1 MSSTRV
7 TSSGPASQRPRT
19 RHDGQATVTGR
30 WRSRWRP
37 PALHKARDQ
46 PGSSIGGPLL
56 LCAMLLAAVNMRPAL
71 AEVAPLVHL
80 IRADLRLSGAELAL
94 LTALPVMC
102 FGMLAP
108 LAPGL
113 ARRLGLERCLLAA
126 LIALAAGMAIRLGPG
141 LPALLGGTIVLGSGI
156 ALINVLL
163 PALVKRDFS
172 GRVGLVTGLY
182 TTALN
187 LAAALAAGT
196 AVPLALAAGDSWRS
210 VFAIWMAPV
219 ILALAVWAA
228 LGRRAGPPVPSRPTP
243 APNSGASMA
252 RNRRAQ
258 QIIIFTAAQSVIYYS
273 LLSWMPSIY
282 ESHGLSAA
290 AGGLMLSVTTL
301 VSAPVALVL
310 PSLAARHADQRGYA
324 AFVASCA
331 AAGLLGLLAAPA
343 TAPYLWAVLLGIG
356 QGGAFPLALTMFVL
370 RTSSPA
376 ATARLSTMAQSTAYI
391 IAAGGPLALGLLHDA
406 TGSWTPGVVLLAVL
420 AAVELAAGLGAGRP
434 GYLDTAEAA
443 GLAGRATAT

>member
-1 MSSTRV
+1 MSSGGAT
-7 TSSGPASQRPRT
+7 TGSRPRT
-19 RHDGQATVTGR
+19 WRDGRVAVPGR
-30 WRSRWRP
+30 WRSRQRP
-37 PALHKARDQ
+37 PAPERLDDQ
-46 PGSSIGGPLL
+46 LGIAAGRPLL

-71 AEVAPLVHL
+71 AEVGPLVRF
-80 IRADLRLSGAELAL
+80 IRADMRLSGAELAL
-94 LTALPVMC
+94 LTALPVIC

-113 ARRLGLERCLLAA
+113 ARRLGLEQCLLAA
-126 LIALAAGMAIRLGPG
+126 LAALAAGMAMRLGPG
-141 LPALLGGTIVLGSGI
+141 LAALLSGTIVLGSGI

-172 GRVGLVTGLY
+172 RRAGLVTGLY

-196 AVPLALAAGDSWRS
+196 AVPLAVAAGGSWRS
-210 VFAIWMAPV
+210 VFAIWIAPV
-219 ILALAVWAA
+219 ITTLAVWVP
-228 LGRRAGPPVPSRPTP
+228 LSRRATPPLPSP
-243 APNSGASMA
+243 APAGHGGASMA
-252 RNRRAQ
+252 GNRRTR
-258 QIIIFTAAQSVIYYS
+258 QIIVFTAAQSVIYYS
-273 LLSWMPSIY
+273 VLSWLPSIY

-310 PSLAARHADQRGYA
+310 PSLAARRASQRGYA
-324 AFVASCA
+324 AFVAGCA

-356 QGGAFPLALTMFVL
+356 QGGAFPLALTLFVL

-376 ATARLSTMAQSTAYI
+376 ATARLSTTAQSTAYI
-391 IAAGGPLALGLLHDA
+391 IAAGGPLALGMLHDA
-406 TGSWTPGVVLLAVL
+406 TGSWTLGVALLAVL

-434 GYLDTAEAA
+434 GRLDTAESA
-443 GLAGRATAT
+443 GPGEGVTAT